1 MYAAFKSLNSFEI
14 FMSLSTFFST
24 CFNSLSISPCLGSNL
39 YAALLRSTTL
49 SKDCG
54 GMKSFNCG
62 IHISGSKTCSSAPVS
77 IPGIGFGFNTL
88 AYFVVMRSIPLS
100 STSSPL
106 SIEDLGL
113 KPLLKGFGGV
123 GLT

>member
-1 MYAAFKSLNSFEI
+1 MFAAFKSHNSFEI
-14 FMSLSTFFST
+14 FMSLSTFFSVY
-24 CFNSLSISPCLGSNL
+24 FNSLSTSPCLGRNL

-54 GMKSFNCG
+54 GIKLFNCG

-77 IPGIGFGFNTL
+77 ISGIGFGFNTL
-88 AYFVVMRSIPLS
+88 AYLVVMHSISSS
-100 STSSPL
+100 STSYPL
-106 SIEDLGL
+106 SIGGLGL
-113 KPLLKGFGGV
+113 KPLLKGLGGA